1 MQFKNIMC
9 HCQQDGFCLYV
20 DMPFC
25 QEATVV
31 PVSLDIGKSSLCLDA
46 AVDTQLNAMF
56 ARDTRQVF
64 LLFLLENL
72 GHLEMFYALIKRLL
86 AVVAMNAVRLARAV
100 LAAFAGV
107 AGLLTDKT
115 SPAFCM
121 TDAADHQLAAF
132 ATQVGIFVRQVLHV
146 LPTPDVMLPFS
157 RLAGF
162 VVVRLDVGRLF
173 MCLEIGIIFLALI
186 ASVGDDVRIS
196 PAQMLM
202 HAFQEGDERG
212 RVCRLR
218 EYVSPDNELCLT
230 AVLDVVGRLQLA
242 VLHGVLFHT
251 HEGSVCICLGEAV
264 PASAGVQFPM
274 IVLQPPDVFVKRFRQ
289 PLQWRFA
296 SADAVHEDDALLL
309 LVSGQS
315 AAQLFEMMHL
325 DGFAVPNTDAGIR
338 VHLLQKIRQ
347 LSLQLG
353 KIFLHGFLPDESI
366 LVGGRLNLGTVDEDV
381 LEDVYSIAIVSWV
394 ALFVCR

>member
-1 MQFKNIMC
+1 
-9 HCQQDGFCLYV
+9 
-20 DMPFC
+20 
-25 QEATVV
+25 
-31 PVSLDIGKSSLCLDA
+31 
-46 AVDTQLNAMF
+46 
-56 ARDTRQVF
+56 
-64 LLFLLENL
+64 
-72 GHLEMFYALIKRLL
+72 
-86 AVVAMNAVRLARAV
+86 
-100 LAAFAGV
+100 
-107 AGLLTDKT
+107 
-115 SPAFCM
+115 
-121 TDAADHQLAAF
+121 
-132 ATQVGIFVRQVLHV
+132 
-146 LPTPDVMLPFS
+146 
-157 RLAGF
+157 
-162 VVVRLDVGRLF
+162 
-173 MCLEIGIIFLALI
+173 
-186 ASVGDDVRIS
+186 
-196 PAQMLM
+196 M
-202 HAFQEGDERG
+202 HAFQERDERG

-325 DGFAVPNTDAGIR
+325 DGFAVPDTDAGIR
-338 VHLLQKIRQ
+338 AHLLQKIRQ

-353 KIFLHGFLPDESI
+353 KILLHGFLPDESV

-381 LEDVYSIAIVSWV
+381 LERDSTDFFQPVGHLCQQFLRAGGNMLRPETSNGSVIRSRFPLEQVHEIDIAAAGTFDTPRAVDTIQVSV
-394 ALFVCR
+394 DKDGEHLPRLHSVLMGLRECLVKCG